1 MFAYN
6 IKKEGTIVSSD
17 LMKYLDRGWSVELI
31 YLSKAGEISKR
42 KVKLLRVEGDIFYAY
57 CFKQKAKRTFRIDHI
72 LALIPVI
79 SQERG
84 AV

>member
-6 IKKEGTIVSSD
+6 VKKEGMNISND
-17 LMKYLDRGWSVELI
+17 LVKYLNRGWIVELM

-42 KVKLLRVEGDIFYAY
+42 KVKLLKVQGDIFHAY
-57 CFKQKAKRTFRIDHI
+57 CFKQKAKRTFRIDHV
-72 LALIPVI
+72 LALIPI
-79 SQERG
+79 LPQERG